1 MGQTDGFA
9 ASPLEVCIGCQE
21 RGRTILVTRPD
32 VNKMQWS
39 EQDIR
44 IDFFRGSGPGGQ
56 HRNTSETGVRITHLP
71 TGVVVTATESRS
83 RHQNLQRAMI
93 RLEEKLAA
101 RLRKKRPRIATRPG
115 RGAIARRLDGK
126 RKQAEKKRGRK
137 QVDD

>member
-1 MGQTDGFA
+1 
-9 ASPLEVCIGCQE
+9 
-21 RGRTILVTRPD
+21 
-32 VNKMQWS
+32 MQWR

-44 IDFFRGSGPGGQ
+44 TDFFRGSGPGGQ

-83 RHQNLQRAMI
+83 RHQNLQRAML

-101 RLRKKRPRIATRPG
+101 RSRKKRPRIATRPG

-126 RKQAEKKRGRK
+126 RKQAEKKERRK

>member
-1 MGQTDGFA
+1 
-9 ASPLEVCIGCQE
+9 
-21 RGRTILVTRPD
+21 
-32 VNKMQWS
+32 MQWR

-83 RHQNLQRAMI
+83 RHQNLQRAMV

-101 RLRKKRPRIATRPG
+101 RLRRKRPRIATRPG
-115 RGAIARRLDGK
+115 KGAIARRLDGK

-137 QVDD
+137 LVDD